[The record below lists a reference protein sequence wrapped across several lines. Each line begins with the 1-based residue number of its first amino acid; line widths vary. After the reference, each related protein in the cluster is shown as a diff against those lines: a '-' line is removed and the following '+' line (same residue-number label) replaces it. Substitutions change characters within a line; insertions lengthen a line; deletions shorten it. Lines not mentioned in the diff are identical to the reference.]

1 MTEHIHLDTV
11 RIFGFRGIKNLEM
24 SMSRVTVL
32 IGQNN
37 SGKTSFIKALQ
48 LALGDYSRYI
58 TEEDFYISSDENRVD
73 KIIIDIKFVP
83 TSDGNKK
90 TQEFNEIWSR
100 EFGDKINSENNLN
113 QFMVM
118 RTVVKPDE
126 VKGGFECLR
135 YIMQSWPE
143 NNGWETIKERGT
155 DKTGR
160 ILSTPLISIEAQR
173 DIHYELKDRN
183 SFVGKV
189 LANVKYSKPE
199 TEKIETLIKVL
210 NQSAIDNND
219 TLKNLSEHLTQLNDS
234 FKGAGNVEITPFPK
248 KIRDLSK
255 HFSIHFGETQN
266 GVFSMEYHGMGTRSW
281 ASMLTVKAFLDDAA
295 SKHDEEQEPFFP
307 IFAAEEPEA
316 HLHPNAQK
324 TIYTQIA
331 EIKGQV
337 IVSTHS
343 SYIASMSNINNIRAL
358 KNTSNG
364 VIAKSMTTSFSDVSN
379 NNFEN
384 KITSQ
389 HGEILFSNA
398 VILCEGVTE
407 EQLFPAMF
415 ELNVGKSLF
424 SLGIICVS
432 VGGKNYKPYISL
444 ACSFGIPTYIVSDN
458 DGDTKNSVQTQ
469 IANLKNSMN
478 QKLGGDIF
486 GISFLTEGNDIEAE
500 LLNELN
506 LKEEITESLIASE
519 TILLE
524 NEKHIKDKT
533 SKILKLNN
541 KLLLHKMRNNKSSY
555 SKYLS
560 EIIKKSKDK
569 DDKIPIA
576 VMDAIEQ
583 IKIWC
588 QL

>member
-1 MTEHIHLDTV
+1 MTEHILLETV

-58 TEEDFYISSDENRVD
+58 TKEDFHINSDENRVE

-83 TSDGNKK
+83 TSDENKK
-90 TQEFNEIWSR
+90 TQEFNALWTS

-143 NNGWETIKERGT
+143 YNGWETIKERGN

-189 LANVKYSKPE
+189 LANVKYSRQD
-199 TEKIETLIKVL
+199 TEKIETLVNDL
-210 NQSAIDNND
+210 NQSAINNNE
-219 TLKNLSEHLTQLNDS
+219 TLKNLSKHLTQLNDS
-234 FKGAGNVEITPFPK
+234 FQGAGNVEITPFAK
-248 KIRDLSK
+248 KLRDLSK
-255 HFSIHFGETQN
+255 HFTIHFGEAQN

-281 ASMLTVKAFLDDAA
+281 ASMLTVKAFIDDAA

-324 TIYTQIA
+324 TIYTQIK

-343 SYIASMSNINNIRAL
+343 SYISSMTNINNIRAL

-364 VIAKSMTTSFSDVSN
+364 VIAKSMATSFSGGSN
-379 NNFEN
+379 NDFEN

-415 ELNVGKSLF
+415 ESIVGKSLF
-424 SLGIICVS
+424 SLGITCVS
-432 VGGKNYKPYISL
+432 VGGINYKPYINL

-458 DGDTKNSVQTQ
+458 DRDIKISVQKQ
-469 IANLKNSMN
+469 IANLESSMG
-478 QKLGGDIF
+478 QKLGTDIF
-486 GISFLTEGNDIEAE
+486 GISYLTKGNNIEAE

-506 LKEEITESLIASE
+506 LKDEIIDSLITSE

-524 NEKHIKDKT
+524 NKDHIKDKKN
-533 SKILKLNN
+533 KILKLNN
-541 KLLLHKMRNNKSSY
+541 AELLERMGEKKSSY

-560 EIIKKSKDK
+560 EIIKKSGDK
-569 DDKIPIA
+569 DNKIPIA

-583 IKIWC
+583 IKIWF